1 MPLWQSPLCLIL
13 GKNIQ
18 FDIMILLEI
27 QEIIL
32 QGNMQCRKFY
42 GKVPSRFYLF
52 FEIFL
57 PQLPVIFST
66 DLR

>member
-32 QGNMQCRKFY
+32 QSNMQGRKFY

-52 FEIFL
+52 FRNIFTST
-57 PQLPVIFST
+57 PGDIFN
-66 DLR
+66 